1 MFDYFAVT
9 PVILANLND
18 SLYNQSNKN
27 LSHNNSTKC
36 ISDAIVKSQN
46 ATFVCH
52 FHERVSLLF

>member
-27 LSHNNSTKC
+27 LSRNNSTKYA
-36 ISDAIVKSQN
+36 SDAIVKSQN